1 MPQPAPGPIAWL
13 LSAAL
18 AVCAPVAQ
26 AGPAETV
33 AAIVGVKAEVP
44 ANARTADTL
53 GRERSGSGVVI
64 DSGGLILTI
73 GYLILEATAV
83 DLYPADGKRI
93 PAEIVGY
100 DHDTGLGLVRAT
112 LPMDVQPIRLGV
124 AEAIDVGEPLLVLSR
139 DGQLGGRE
147 TKLASRREFAG
158 YWEYLL
164 PDALFT
170 TPPHPD
176 FAGAALIDRNQR
188 LVGIGSLLVGDAAAP
203 EVQSPG
209 NMFVPVDALAPI
221 LGDLLALGRRDAP
234 GHPWIG
240 MSAQEHGGHL
250 IVRSVADEGPAKS
263 AGVRPGD
270 VLLAVGGV
278 QVELAGRAL
287 PRHVAAG
294 RAGRERAAAAP
305 AREPGARARRAV
317 DRPDALAA
325 AEPDLLS
332 RTTVS
337 RRRRAGTE
345 HQGH

>member
-1 MPQPAPGPIAWL
+1 MSPAACGPIAWFL
-13 LSAAL
+13 LALLAL
-18 AVCAPVAQ
+18 AAPRVQ

-33 AAIVGVKAEVP
+33 AAVVGVKAEVP

-64 DSGGLILTI
+64 DAGGLVLTV
-73 GYLILEATAV
+73 GYLILEASAV
-83 DLYPADGKRI
+83 DLYPASGKRI

-112 LPMDVQPIRLGV
+112 LPLEVEPIRLGSSTEV
-124 AEAIDVGEPLLVLSR
+124 PTGEPLLVLSR

-147 TKLASRREFAG
+147 ARLASRREFAG

-188 LVGIGSLLVGDAAAP
+188 LVGIGSLLVGDATAP
-203 EVQSPG
+203 EVESPG

-221 LGDLLALGRRDAP
+221 LGDLLTLGRRDAP
-234 GHPWIG
+234 GHPWVG

-263 AGVRPGD
+263 AGIRPGD

-278 QVELAGRAL
+278 QVDTLAELYRGMWQLGDPGVEVPLRI
-287 PRHVAAG
+287 R
-294 RAGRERAAAAP
+294 RENRVIELEVP
-305 AREPGARARRAV
+305 SV
-317 DRPDALAA
+317 DRMRWLR
-325 AEPDLLS
+325 LNQ
-332 RTTVS
+332 TY
-337 RRRRAGTE
+337 
-345 HQGH
+345 

>member
-1 MPQPAPGPIAWL
+1 MTLPVPGSIAWL
-13 LSAAL
+13 LCAAL
-18 AVCAPVAQ
+18 AFGAPAAQ

-33 AAIVGVKAEVP
+33 AAIVGVKTEVP
-44 ANARTADTL
+44 ANARTAGTL

-64 DSGGLILTI
+64 DDGGLVLTI

-83 DLYPADGKRI
+83 DLYPVAGKRV

-112 LPMDVQPIRLGV
+112 LPMEVEPIRLGAAKAV
-124 AEAIDVGEPLLVLSR
+124 PVGEPLLVLSR

-147 TKLASRREFAG
+147 SRLASRREFAG

-164 PDALFT
+164 PDAMFT

-176 FAGAALIDRNQR
+176 FAGAALIDREGR
-188 LVGIGSLLVGDAAAP
+188 LVGIGSLLVGDATAP

-221 LGDLLALGRRDAP
+221 LGDLLALGRRDSPA
-234 GHPWIG
+234 HPWVG

-250 IVRSVADEGPAKS
+250 IVRSVADDGPAES

-278 QVELAGRAL
+278 QVGSLADLYRGMWQLGAPGVQVPLRIRREDRVIELAV
-287 PRHVAAG
+287 PSI
-294 RAGRERAAAAP
+294 
-305 AREPGARARRAV
+305 
-317 DRPDALAA
+317 DR
-325 AEPDLLS
+325 S
-332 RTTVS
+332 RWLRLNQTY
-337 RRRRAGTE
+337 
-345 HQGH
+345 

>member
-1 MPQPAPGPIAWL
+1 MSPAACGPIAWFLFAL
-13 LSAAL
+13 LAL
-18 AVCAPVAQ
+18 AAPRVQ

-33 AAIVGVKAEVP
+33 AAVVGVKAEVP

-64 DSGGLILTI
+64 DAGGLVLTV
-73 GYLILEATAV
+73 GYLILEASAV
-83 DLYPADGKRI
+83 DLYPASGKRI

-112 LPMDVQPIRLGV
+112 LPLEVEPIRLGAS
-124 AEAIDVGEPLLVLSR
+124 AEVPTGEPLLVLSR

-147 TKLASRREFAG
+147 ARLASRREFAG

-188 LVGIGSLLVGDAAAP
+188 LVGIGSLLVGDATAP

-209 NMFVPVDALAPI
+209 NMFVPVDALGPI

-234 GHPWIG
+234 GHPWVG

-278 QVELAGRAL
+278 QVDTLAELYRGMWQLGDPGVEVPLRI
-287 PRHVAAG
+287 R
-294 RAGRERAAAAP
+294 RENRVIELEVP
-305 AREPGARARRAV
+305 SV
-317 DRPDALAA
+317 DRMRWLR
-325 AEPDLLS
+325 LNQ
-332 RTTVS
+332 TY
-337 RRRRAGTE
+337 
-345 HQGH
+345 

>member
-1 MPQPAPGPIAWL
+1 MSPAACGPIAWFL
-13 LSAAL
+13 LALLAL
-18 AVCAPVAQ
+18 AAPRVQ

-33 AAIVGVKAEVP
+33 AAVVGVKAEVP

-64 DSGGLILTI
+64 DAGGLVLTV
-73 GYLILEATAV
+73 GYLILEASAV
-83 DLYPADGKRI
+83 DLYPASGKRI

-112 LPMDVQPIRLGV
+112 LPLEVEPIRLGAS
-124 AEAIDVGEPLLVLSR
+124 AEVPTGEPLLVLSR

-147 TKLASRREFAG
+147 ARLASRREFAG

-188 LVGIGSLLVGDAAAP
+188 LVGIGSLLVGDATAP
-203 EVQSPG
+203 EVESPG

-221 LGDLLALGRRDAP
+221 LGDLLTLGRRDAP
-234 GHPWIG
+234 GHPWVG

-278 QVELAGRAL
+278 QVDTLAELYRGMWQLGDPGVEVPLRI
-287 PRHVAAG
+287 R
-294 RAGRERAAAAP
+294 RENRVIELEVP
-305 AREPGARARRAV
+305 SV
-317 DRPDALAA
+317 DRMRWLR
-325 AEPDLLS
+325 LNQ
-332 RTTVS
+332 TY
-337 RRRRAGTE
+337 
-345 HQGH
+345 